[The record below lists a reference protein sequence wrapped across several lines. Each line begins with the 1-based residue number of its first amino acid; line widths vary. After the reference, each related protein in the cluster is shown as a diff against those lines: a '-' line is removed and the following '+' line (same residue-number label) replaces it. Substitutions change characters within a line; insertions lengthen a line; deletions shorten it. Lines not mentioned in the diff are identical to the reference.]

1 MIVEDSLDRKTILD
15 QPQLFFVQ
23 TASAGYEGIDVDSAT
38 EAGVWVSFAPA
49 NETGNAISVA
59 ELAVMLM
66 IGASRRLNR
75 ALASVRDHEL
85 TANHLSSALF
95 GKVACIVGLGSVG
108 RALVERLQ
116 PFGMVLLGT
125 DPHPER
131 VPHGITA
138 YSADRLHEAVR
149 DADYVVVCAPG
160 SKQNEHLIDA
170 GVLASMKDGA
180 IVVNVARG
188 MLVDEGALADAM
200 QSGHVAAA
208 GLDVLG
214 IEPADPANPLLAYAQ
229 ALITPHIAGATDLM
243 LAGTVDYVANVIDDL
258 ARGKKP
264 SSVLNAPAHPR
275 RAFA

>member
-1 MIVEDSLDRKTILD
+1 
-15 QPQLFFVQ
+15 
-23 TASAGYEGIDVDSAT
+23 
-38 EAGVWVSFAPA
+38 
-49 NETGNAISVA
+49 
-59 ELAVMLM
+59 MLM